1 MIETILERLAV
12 ASERSALAL
21 ERIAASQGSTPAA
34 AVLSASKPS
43 TLPSSKGTPPAL
55 TADKKPAPK
64 PATKAAPKALPA
76 PEPEAEATE
85 GEATEITL
93 AVIGEDISA
102 LLQANQKPAAIE
114 LLAKFG
120 AKSASGVPEDKY
132 EEFHAEAAS
141 LLELAS

>member
-1 MIETILERLAV
+1 MIETT
-12 ASERSALAL
+12 L
-21 ERIAASQGSTPAA
+21 ERIAVALEKIASGQGMSPATATASTGKAATEKLPGSTP
-34 AVLSASKPS
+34 SK
-43 TLPSSKGTPPAL
+43 AL
-55 TADKKPAPK
+55 VVK
-64 PATKAAPKALPA
+64 PATKPATKPAQKALPA
-76 PEPEAEATE
+76 PEPEAEAE

-102 LLQANQKPAAIE
+102 LLQANQKPAAVE

-132 EEFHAEAAS
+132 EEFHAEAAT